1 MTSYCTGQHDCN
13 AILFINCGTNLDCL
27 LSQVVNGSIWWHVKC
42 KWHFVHVGN
51 YMQKITCT
59 VCEGRKC
66 SHEIAHFHLLV
77 IWKLLGKSCLFWRD
91 EPFRFMKPWNQ
102 WFPALKCPGG
112 IQYFSYST
120 MLRAF
125 GLANKEPL
133 FHFSAIHLRRST
145 SSSGHA
151 AFLPKF
157 THFNQGIFT
166 KFPLLL
172 CHKRT
177 LLLGTPNS
185 PLVAWFPCWLAKF
198 ITFNSSDTVTW
209 MFCSGEFCCHVY
221 ILKFCSKLKWL
232 FCWLVV
238 CLST

>member
-1 MTSYCTGQHDCN
+1 
-13 AILFINCGTNLDCL
+13 
-27 LSQVVNGSIWWHVKC
+27 
-42 KWHFVHVGN
+42 
-51 YMQKITCT
+51 MQ
-59 VCEGRKC
+59 
-66 SHEIAHFHLLV
+66 
-77 IWKLLGKSCLFWRD
+77 
-91 EPFRFMKPWNQ
+91 PWNCTFSPLSHLEAAGQ
-102 WFPALKCPGG
+102 ELSFLKRRAFPLHETLEPVVSCFKLPWGNPV
-112 IQYFSYST
+112 QYFSYST
-120 MLRAF
+120 MSRAF

-133 FHFSAIHLRRST
+133 FHFSVIHLRRST

-185 PLVAWFPCWLAKF
+185 PLVAWFPCWLAKL